1 MGEGVKISKRKD
13 NRKKEQEDIL
23 RYYVDKIEKRKH

>member
-1 MGEGVKISKRKD
+1 MGEGVKIIKRKD
-13 NRKKEQEDIL
+13 NRKKEQDDIL